1 MRLFELVNKYREL
14 NLPTVVKTCCQNK
27 ILLLFSI
34 RLQFDVH
41 VYTGNVLNEIE
52 YDKYAILECN
62 FVEQIK
68 T

>member
-1 MRLFELVNKYREL
+1 M
-14 NLPTVVKTCCQNK
+14 
-27 ILLLFSI
+27 LLSFSI

-41 VYTGNVLNEIE
+41 VYTGNVLNAIE
-52 YDKYAILECN
+52 YDKYAIFECN